1 MRVGAIFGL
10 GLAYAGSNRA
20 DVVEKLLPALAEAD
34 SKVRDARGGRGS
46 RKS

>member
-34 SKVRDARGGRGS
+34 SKVSQWDD
-46 RKS
+46 